1 MEIQILEW
9 SHDTRSKDKE
19 QRHIAKNSWKEL
31 CFVASDAT
39 LQGWSY
45 RKIVVERAMVRIREP

>member
-9 SHDTRSKDKE
+9 SHDTRSKDNE
-19 QRHIAKNSWKEL
+19 QRHIAKI
-31 CFVASDAT
+31 VASDAT

-45 RKIVVERAMVRIREP
+45 WKIVVERAMVRIREP